1 MSKVTDINKFKEEQS
16 AAENNA
22 VETEGAYMQV
32 TIGEDIDK
40 EIVILVEQVETIGAT
55 IHKGKLVLDVNMLHR
70 LIENLLAAAEVI
82 DEGDFT

>member
-1 MSKVTDINKFKEEQS
+1 MSKVTDINKFREEKS
-16 AAENNA
+16 ATGTNEA
-22 VETEGAYMQV
+22 ETEGAYMQV

-40 EIVILVEQVETIGAT
+40 EIVILVEQVETVGAT
-55 IHKGKLVLDVNMLHR
+55 IHKGKLVLDVDMLHR

>member
-1 MSKVTDINKFKEEQS
+1 MSKVTDINKFKEEKS

-55 IHKGKLVLDVNMLHR
+55 IHKGKLVLDVDMLHR